1 MGARGS
7 AVGALAKTGDASR
20 AAGAVAVGGEGCC
33 CCCEVKIRSI
43 DSDGTRGTSRA
54 AGGGGGGGTMAWP
67 SDGCLGGV
75 FHRAAEIALSGVVVL
90 LTCCTR
96 GLVGVERS
104 AARTVV

>member
-1 MGARGS
+1 
-7 AVGALAKTGDASR
+7 
-20 AAGAVAVGGEGCC
+20 
-33 CCCEVKIRSI
+33 
-43 DSDGTRGTSRA
+43 
-54 AGGGGGGGTMAWP
+54 MAWP